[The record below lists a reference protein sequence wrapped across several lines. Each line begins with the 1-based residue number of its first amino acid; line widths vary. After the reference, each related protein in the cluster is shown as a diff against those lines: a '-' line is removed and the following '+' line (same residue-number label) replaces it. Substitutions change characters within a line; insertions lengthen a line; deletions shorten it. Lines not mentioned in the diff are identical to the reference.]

1 MDKKTGKRRIWI
13 YKDKI
18 TGKGKGEATITYD
31 DPPTASS
38 AINWFGGTIVND
50 QNLVSGHFYC
60 SFFFFCTAEY
70 EYSLMLNFGFF
81 YILPKS

>member
-13 YKDKI
+13 YKDKL

-60 SFFFFCTAEY
+60 
-70 EYSLMLNFGFF
+70 FF
-81 YILPKS
+81 YFLYALQNTSIISFIRLISVSLPFF

>member
-38 AINWFGGTIVND
+38 AINWFGGIIVND
-50 QNLVSGHFYC
+50 QNLVSGTFC
-60 SFFFFCTAEY
+60 CFFSFFALQNTSILCF
-70 EYSLMLNFGFF
+70 YSQELNFYFA
-81 YILPKS
+81 S

>member
-13 YKDKI
+13 YKDKM

-50 QNLVSGHFYC
+50 QNLVSGHFC
-60 SFFFFCTAEY
+60 CFFSFLRCRIRVLKFLVAKFC
-70 EYSLMLNFGFF
+70 
-81 YILPKS
+81 

>member
-38 AINWFGGTIVND
+38 AINWFGGTIVNY
-50 QNLVSGHFYC
+50 QNLVSVIYLKMA
-60 SFFFFCTAEY
+60 SFLFALQNTSIVNAF
-70 EYSLMLNFGFF
+70 
-81 YILPKS
+81 

>member
-1 MDKKTGKRRIWI
+1 MDKRTGKRRIWI

-38 AINWFGGTIVND
+38 AINWFGGKIVNN
-50 QNLVSGHFYC
+50 QNLVFRVSCVLLLLFNVV
-60 SFFFFCTAEY
+60 
-70 EYSLMLNFGFF
+70 LQN
-81 YILPKS
+81 